1 MESAHP
7 QQGINIAD
15 DADVGQAALLNLP
28 NIVAIAFSPKNT
40 YLTTFQRPQPGAG
53 NAEKN
58 LKVTF
63 ISHTQISERYL
74 LRWPKKFSSAY
85 CICSPIACF
94 SSRSG
99 YSGNLE

>member
-1 MESAHP
+1 MGEVSRADMPTIYSIRLLSSWKVLTP

-63 ISHTQISERYL
+63 ISHTQISAAL
-74 LRWPKKFSSAY
+74 V
-85 CICSPIACF
+85 C
-94 SSRSG
+94 
-99 YSGNLE
+99 